1 MEDTNDIFKIGT
13 ESPLVLSLSNTN
25 TSSTP
30 FSVSFSWQGN
40 IVTVELVD
48 GEDILKLADVLSKV
62 LTENNIEHK
71 IIK

>member
-1 MEDTNDIFKIGT
+1 MENTNDIFKIET

-30 FSVSFSWQGN
+30 FSVTFSWREN
-40 IVTVELVD
+40 MVTVELTN

-71 IIK
+71 II